1 MDRKTAQA
9 FKFQQIDRNTL
20 GKRQK
25 VNNILRLCVFVFALS
40 TAEQTLAAQDAYY
53 ACDTASE
60 YKSLVKYIRS
70 IPDPSDQMISHL
82 RKELK
87 QKYKHLSFKQKMQSK
102 EYERDMKKAMQEFRP
117 TKPAPPNF
125 ACKKIP
131 GNTILV
137 DKNGQFSGI
146 ACVRPPSWSKCKWTG
161 RNALKARWSPTSD
174 RKTWRRR

>member
-1 MDRKTAQA
+1 M
-9 FKFQQIDRNTL
+9 
-20 GKRQK
+20 
-25 VNNILRLCVFVFALS
+25 NNVFRLCVFVFALS
-40 TAEQTLAAQDAYY
+40 TAEQTFAAQDAYY

-60 YKSLVKYIRS
+60 YKKLVKYIRS

-137 DKNGQFSGI
+137 EKNGQFSGI

-174 RKTWRRR
+174 RKTWRRK

>member
-1 MDRKTAQA
+1 MK
-9 FKFQQIDRNTL
+9 QINRSTF

-25 VNNILRLCVFVFALS
+25 VINVFRLCVFAIALS
-40 TAEQTLAAQDAYY
+40 TAGQTLAAQDAYH

-60 YKSLVKYIRS
+60 YKKLVKYIRS
-70 IPDPSDQMISHL
+70 IPDPSDQMTSHL

-137 DKNGQFSGI
+137 ERNGQFSGI

-174 RKTWRRR
+174 RKTWHRR